1 MLRDNFF
8 RMSMQK
14 PLQHSFVYGSVWPTI
29 LKDKDTTKTENVKV
43 LIVTNT
49 WTCEGYYLCHGGRD
63 FICVCLLGGG
73 WVFDFGLK
81 NLACLVIISGGGLPS
96 TAYCSIV
103 VLWGFHLEVSVVSF
117 CSVSLRTGFF
127 ILLVSVALDC
137 SVLIVIDDA
146 IKLPLYVINCG
157 ENRQLLDPIY
167 CLDCTRIPL

>member
-1 MLRDNFF
+1 M
-8 RMSMQK
+8 
-14 PLQHSFVYGSVWPTI
+14 
-29 LKDKDTTKTENVKV
+29 
-43 LIVTNT
+43 
-49 WTCEGYYLCHGGRD
+49 
-63 FICVCLLGGG
+63 
-73 WVFDFGLK
+73 
-81 NLACLVIISGGGLPS
+81 CLVIISGGGLPS

-157 ENRQLLDPIY
+157 KTANY
-167 CLDCTRIPL
+167 